1 MGNITI
7 NIESPVK
14 YYDFKDQ
21 HGDLLATFRFV
32 PSDLDVFD
40 RHKKVLQTLERIQE
54 ELNTILEQGE
64 DHSEEELLSMKNK
77 YADEL
82 KKSFDYLFSSDT
94 SGFFAIA
101 SPFTPLSNGE
111 SWAYV
116 ILESVM
122 KIITET
128 TGKNIETMKN
138 NSAKY
143 TDSYKAG
150 PGKYPF
156 PVK

>member
-1 MGNITI
+1 MENIVI

-40 RHKKVLQTLERIQE
+40 RHKTVLQTFERMQE
-54 ELNTILEQGE
+54 ELKTLLEHSV
-64 DHSEEELLSMKNK
+64 DRSEEELTSMKNK
-77 YADEL
+77 YANEL
-82 KKSFDYLFSSDT
+82 KESFDYLFNSDT
-94 SGFFAIA
+94 SGFFAVA
-101 SPFTPLSNGE
+101 SPFTPLENGDP
-111 SWAYV
+111 WALI

-128 TGKNIETMKN
+128 TGKNMEAAKN
-138 NSAKY
+138 NSEKY
-143 TDSYKAG
+143 TAQYNAG